1 MKSRFLRIYDKIRG
15 GKLTQSRAIGS
26 IFLGLFIG
34 LLPLYGLH
42 LPLCLGLSVWF
53 GLDGLLAY
61 AAANV
66 SNPFFAPF
74 IIALQVE
81 VGSFVFTGKSTG
93 FDVKHVKQ
101 LGFTAFTFHSLVG
114 AVIVA
119 FLGASLGAII
129 TAIIGGFVRH
139 TRRPNE
145 RKNTLKN
152 AIFNTIARY
161 TNARA
166 KDRHYVRIKL
176 LTDPLTE
183 QLVAL
188 DRPLG
193 HVTDVGCG
201 RGQFGFLLHS
211 TGRVRTLY
219 GFDWDAAKI
228 ATARNAAKGEGRF
241 VVADLREPPLEPTDT
256 VLLLDVLHYLDNL
269 TQKRLLSHVF
279 FALRPNGI
287 LILRDV
293 NKNRGLSAILTRFF
307 ERVGTLFGMNR
318 SDQLVFRSAI
328 EIDAELRELGFKFLS
343 SPSSDT
349 ALLDNQLWVYTKQ

>member
-1 MKSRFLRIYDKIRG
+1 MKSRFWRIYDKIRG
-15 GKLTQSRAIGS
+15 GKLTLARATGS
-26 IFLGLFIG
+26 IFLGLLIG

-61 AAANV
+61 AAANI

-74 IIALQVE
+74 IIALQIE

-93 FDVKHVKQ
+93 FDVSHVKQ
-101 LGFTAFTFHSLVG
+101 LGFTTFTFHSLVG
-114 AVIVA
+114 AIIVA
-119 FLGASLGAII
+119 VLGACLGAFI
-129 TAIIGGFVRH
+129 TAVIGGFVRRS
-139 TRRPNE
+139 RRQNE
-145 RKNTLKN
+145 PMNALKI
-152 AIFNTIARY
+152 AIAATVARY
-161 TNARA
+161 SRAPA

-176 LTDPLTE
+176 LTDPLAE
-183 QLVAL
+183 QLDAL

-193 HVTDVGCG
+193 QVTDVGCG

-211 TGRVRTLY
+211 LGKVRSLY

-228 ATARNAAKGEGRF
+228 ATAKEAAEGAGRF

-256 VLLLDVLHYLDNL
+256 VLLFDVLHYLDEV
-269 TQKRLLSHVF
+269 TQKRLLERIF
-279 FALRPNGI
+279 AALRPNGI
-287 LILRDV
+287 LLFRDV
-293 NKNRGLSAILTRFF
+293 NKNHGFTASLTRFF

-328 EIDAELRELGFKFLS
+328 EIDAELRALGFELLS
-343 SPSSDT
+343 SPSSNT
-349 ALLDNQLWVYTKQ
+349 AFLDNQLWVYTKQ